1 MRVGDANVPEYDLES
16 LVSALEW
23 QIAMGAEDAV
33 LDRPGDRYA
42 EAAARKAARGA
53 ARPAPTAV
61 SASSSPSHAPA
72 PSPGAAPPPP
82 ATRPAADSSAPL
94 GTSEAQAQGRQIA
107 QGCET
112 LEALRTALEAF
123 DGCAL
128 RHTATQI
135 VFADG
140 NPDADV
146 MIVGEAPGADEDRQG
161 KPFVGVS
168 GQLLDRMLASIGLDR
183 RAVYI
188 ANTVY
193 WRPPGNR
200 KPNDGEFAV
209 CRPFVERQIELAAPK
224 LLLLVG
230 DKAVRG
236 LAGATDGITRS
247 RGKWYEVTAGTR
259 TIPALASFHPAYLL
273 RTPAAKRM
281 AWRDL
286 LALQRRMREMGL
298 GTG

>member
-1 MRVGDANVPEYDLES
+1 MMVGDANVPEYDLDS
-16 LVSALEW
+16 LVSDLEW

-33 LDRPGDRYA
+33 LAGPVDRYR
-42 EAAARKAARGA
+42 EASARKAARAPGA
-53 ARPAPTAV
+53 A
-61 SASSSPSHAPA
+61 ASSPA
-72 PSPGAAPPPP
+72 PSPQGTPEHNTGPTLRPDADAA
-82 ATRPAADSSAPL
+82 APL
-94 GTSEAQAQGRQIA
+94 GTSEAQAQGHQIA
-107 QGCET
+107 QSCDS
-112 LEALRTALEAF
+112 LDALRAALEAF
-123 DGCAL
+123 DGCSL

-140 NPDADV
+140 NPAADV

-168 GQLLDRMLASIGLDR
+168 GQLLDRMLAAIGLDR
-183 RAVYI
+183 TGVYI

-236 LAGATDGITRS
+236 LAGAGDGITRS
-247 RGKWYEVTAGTR
+247 RGKWYDVTAGAL

-273 RTPAAKRM
+273 RTPAAKRL

-286 LALQRRMREMGL
+286 LALQRRMQEMGA
-298 GTG
+298 TGG